1 MVSTHTQSTASG
13 THLDALN
20 GVAAPV
26 RKQLIVLANSFKKGG
41 GWCRCIA
48 GLEVVDEIE
57 GDLVIDDWIRPVS
70 GSVIN
75 EGALSAR
82 HFTYADGTQVAPLD
96 VVECRV
102 SRAVGNEAQPENW
115 LLDEETVWARKGKVS
130 LSGLSSLVE
139 EPGNLWCQPG
149 VKTDRIAPDYLP
161 KHPLRQSLVLIGIP
175 HGQLRMNDKGRF
187 RLAFTY
193 QRVHYDLAVT
203 DPRITPALVDR
214 HGCLVKDVIAC
225 ISLTQPYSGDYQPTP
240 YHYKLVASL
249 FLPCCS

>member
-1 MVSTHTQSTASG
+1 MISTNTEATASG
-13 THLDALN
+13 NHLDATD
-20 GVAAPV
+20 GVAVPV
-26 RKQLIVLANSFKKGG
+26 RKQFIVLANSVKKGG

-48 GLEVVDEIE
+48 GLEVVDEID

-82 HFTYADGTQVAPLD
+82 HFTYADGTKAEPLD
-96 VVECRV
+96 VVECGFF
-102 SRAVGNEAQPENW
+102 RAVGSDAQPENW
-115 LLDEETVWARKGKVS
+115 LIDEATVWKKSGEISVS
-130 LSGLSSLVE
+130 SLSSLIE
-139 EPGNLWCQPG
+139 QPTNLWCQPG
-149 VKTDRIAPDYLP
+149 EKSDRIAPDYLP

-175 HGQLRMNDKGRF
+175 YGQLRMNEKGRF

-203 DPRITPALVDR
+203 DPRITPAVVDH
-214 HGCLVKDVIAC
+214 HGSLVKDVIAC
-225 ISLTQPYSGDYQPTP
+225 ISLTQPYAGDFQPTP